1 MKRDKGEE
9 MCKRYTSLYSNEDEQ
24 AMQSSTKTE
33 YLHILKSERSDY
45 IYASQTIIMTFAVVC
60 GTALL
65 IFLIQQFMSL
75 LIRFEYQ
82 EANTSCFCR
91 NIRIL

>member
-65 IFLIQQFMSL
+65 IFLIQHL
-75 LIRFEYQ
+75 LHKFLPQKRKAITVLFK
-82 EANTSCFCR
+82 TR
-91 NIRIL
+91 N